1 MTKKYL
7 EREDRK
13 KNAITIQMIE
23 LIRMK
28 AHVSQGWK
36 ENPKWT
42 CGISCRGKKKIH
54 KIYMPI
60 CRNMFKLKDSI

>member
-13 KNAITIQMIE
+13 KNEITIQMIE

-36 ENPKWT
+36 ENPK
-42 CGISCRGKKKIH
+42 
-54 KIYMPI
+54 
-60 CRNMFKLKDSI
+60 